1 LKEGTKSNMKTDI
14 EIAQNT
20 KPLPIET
27 IAQKL
32 DLPSDYLENYG
43 KYKAKI
49 DLGFYDHIKH
59 KPNGKLILV
68 TALTPTKAGEGKSTT
83 TVGLVDGL
91 ASIDKKVMGCLR
103 EPSLGPVFGVKGGAT
118 GGGFA
123 QVIPMED
130 INLHFTGDMHAI
142 TAANNLVSA
151 IIDNHLYQGNV
162 LNINPEQITWKRCMD
177 MNDRAL
183 RHIQVS
189 LNDKKAIVRNDS
201 FVITVASPMM
211 AMLCLSKDLEDFK
224 SRVDRTI
231 VAYTYEGKP
240 ITIKDLGVTGSVA
253 VLMKD
258 AIKPNLVQ
266 TLEGNPVFI
275 HGGPFAN
282 IAHGSNS
289 IIATR
294 LALKSADYVV
304 TEAGFG
310 SDLGAQKFMDIT
322 CRAGEFKPSAVVLV
336 ATIRALKMHGNIPYE
351 MLKEENVDAVQLG
364 LVNLKQHIQ
373 IIKTY
378 GVPLV
383 VALNRFVSDTQTE
396 IECIKT
402 FCESEKVAFE
412 INESWEKGGVGA
424 RNLAKKVVEIV
435 ENDNLYH
442 PLYDINLS
450 VKEKIETIA
459 TQIYGAKDVIF
470 TDDARKQYEQIVSLN
485 LDKLNV
491 CIAKTQSSLSDD
503 PKLLGNPKG
512 FTLTV
517 KALNISSGAD
527 FIVVIAGSIMTM
539 PGLSKDP
546 AAYHIDINQ
555 NEIVGLF

>member
-1 LKEGTKSNMKTDI
+1 MKTDI
-14 EIAQNT
+14 EIAQSIQG
-20 KPLPIET
+20 LPIEE
-27 IAQKL
+27 IARKI
-32 DLPSDYLENYG
+32 DIPSSALELYG
-43 KYKAKI
+43 KTKAKVNLSE
-49 DLGFYDHIKH
+49 LGYFDQ
-59 KPNGKLILV
+59 KPKGKLVLV

-91 ASIDKKVMGCLR
+91 ATIGQRVMGCLR

-151 IIDNHLYQGNV
+151 IIDNHIYQGNA
-162 LNINPEQITWKRCMD
+162 LNINPERISWKRCMD

-183 RHIQVS
+183 RNVDVA
-189 LNDKKAIVRNDS
+189 LDDKKATPRRDHFI
-201 FVITVASPMM
+201 ITVASPMM
-211 AMLCLSKDLEDFK
+211 AMLCLSKDIQDFK
-224 SRVDRTI
+224 KRVDRTI
-231 VAYTYEGKP
+231 VAYTYDDKP
-240 ITIKDLGVTGSVA
+240 VTIKDLQVTGSVA

-294 LALKSADYVV
+294 TALKLADVVV

-322 CRAGEFKPSAVVLV
+322 SRAGDFNADAVVLV
-336 ATIRALKMHGNIPYE
+336 ATVRALKMHGLVAYE
-351 MLKEENVDAVQLG
+351 NLKEENVEAVQSG
-364 LVNLKQHIQ
+364 LANLERHIE
-373 IIKTY
+373 IIKQY
-378 GVPLV
+378 NVPLV
-383 VALNRFVSDTQTE
+383 VALNRFISDSEEE
-396 IECIKT
+396 IELVKKYCDAKG
-402 FCESEKVAFE
+402 VAFE
-412 INESWEKGGVGA
+412 INESWAKGGQGA
-424 RNLAKKVVEIV
+424 ADLARAVIKLINNK
-435 ENDNLYH
+435 NDYHLLYSID
-442 PLYDINLS
+442 LT
-450 VKEKIETIA
+450 VQAKIEQIA
-459 TQIYGAKDVIF
+459 KHIYKAKGV
-470 TDDARKQYEQIVSLN
+470 QYTEKALSQLKELEQLG
-485 LDKLNV
+485 LDRLNV
-491 CIAKTQSSLSDD
+491 CVAKTQASLSDD
-503 PKLLGNPKG
+503 PKKLGAPED
-512 FTLTV
+512 FEITV
-517 KALNISSGAD
+517 RELNVSSGAD

-546 AAYHIDINQ
+546 AANHIDILEN
-555 NEIVGLF
+555 NEIIGLF

>member
-1 LKEGTKSNMKTDI
+1 MKTDI
-14 EIAQNT
+14 EIAQSA
-20 KPLPIET
+20 KALPIEK
-27 IAQKL
+27 IAEKIS
-32 DLPSDYLENYG
+32 LPLDYLENYG
-43 KYKAKI
+43 KYKAKV
-49 DLGFYDHIKH
+49 DLSFYDDIKH
-59 KPNGKLILV
+59 RKDGKLILV

-91 ASIDKKVMGCLR
+91 ASINKKVMGCLR

-151 IIDNHLYQGNV
+151 IIDNHLYQGNE
-162 LNINPEQITWKRCMD
+162 LNINPEQILWKRCMD

-183 RHIQVS
+183 RQIQVS

-224 SRVDRTI
+224 QRVDRTI
-231 VAYTYEGKP
+231 VAYSYEGKA
-240 ITIKDLGVTGSVA
+240 ITIKDLKVTGSVA

-294 LALKSADYVV
+294 LALKCTDYVV

-322 CRAGEFKPSAVVLV
+322 CRAGEFKPSAVVIV

-351 MLKEENVDAVQLG
+351 ELKQENVEALKMG

-373 IIKTY
+373 IIKSY

-383 VALNRFVSDTQTE
+383 VSLNRFVSDTENE
-396 IECIKT
+396 IQSVKE
-402 FCESEKVAFE
+402 FCDIENVAFE
-412 INESWEKGGVGA
+412 INESWEKGGIGA
-424 RNLAKKVVEIV
+424 ANLARKVVEIV
-435 ENDNLYH
+435 ENPNTYK
-442 PLYDINLS
+442 PLYDINLNI
-450 VKEKIETIA
+450 KDKIKTIA
-459 TQIYGAKDVIF
+459 TQIYGASDVVF
-470 TDDARKQYEQIVSLN
+470 TDNALKQYDQIESLG
-485 LDKLNV
+485 LERLNV

-503 PKLLGNPKG
+503 PKLLGFPKG

>member
-1 LKEGTKSNMKTDI
+1 MKTDI
-14 EIAQNT
+14 EIAQSA
-20 KPLPIET
+20 KALPIEK
-27 IAQKL
+27 IAEKIS
-32 DLPSDYLENYG
+32 LPLDYLENYG
-43 KYKAKI
+43 KYKAKV
-49 DLGFYDHIKH
+49 DLSFYDDIKH
-59 KPNGKLILV
+59 RKDGKLILV

-91 ASIDKKVMGCLR
+91 ASINKKVMGCLR

-151 IIDNHLYQGNV
+151 IIDNHLYQGNE
-162 LNINPEQITWKRCMD
+162 LNINPEHILWKRCMD

-183 RHIQVS
+183 RQIQVS

-224 SRVDRTI
+224 QRVDRTI
-231 VAYTYEGKP
+231 VAYSYEGKA
-240 ITIKDLGVTGSVA
+240 ITIKDLKVTGSVA

-294 LALKSADYVV
+294 LALKCADYVV

-322 CRAGEFKPSAVVLV
+322 CRAGEFKPSAVVIV

-351 MLKEENVDAVQLG
+351 ELKQENVEALRMG

-373 IIKTY
+373 IIKSY

-383 VALNRFVSDTQTE
+383 VSLNRFVSDTENE
-396 IECIKT
+396 IQSVKE
-402 FCESEKVAFE
+402 FCDIENVAFE
-412 INESWEKGGVGA
+412 INESWEKGGIGA
-424 RNLAKKVVEIV
+424 ANLARKVVEIV
-435 ENDNLYH
+435 ENPNTYK
-442 PLYDINLS
+442 PLYDINLNI
-450 VKEKIETIA
+450 KDKIKTIA
-459 TQIYGAKDVIF
+459 TQIYGASDVVF
-470 TDDARKQYEQIVSLN
+470 TDNALKQYDQIESLG
-485 LDKLNV
+485 LERLNV

-503 PKLLGNPKG
+503 PKLLGFPKG

>member
-1 LKEGTKSNMKTDI
+1 MKTDI
-14 EIAQNT
+14 EIAQSA
-20 KPLPIET
+20 KALPIEK
-27 IAQKL
+27 IAEKIS
-32 DLPSDYLENYG
+32 LPLDYLENYG
-43 KYKAKI
+43 KYKAKV
-49 DLGFYDHIKH
+49 DLSFYDDIKYR
-59 KPNGKLILV
+59 KDGKLILV

-91 ASIDKKVMGCLR
+91 ASINKKVMGCLR

-151 IIDNHLYQGNV
+151 IIDNHLYQGNE
-162 LNINPEQITWKRCMD
+162 LNINPEQILWKRCMD

-183 RHIQVS
+183 RQIQVS

-224 SRVDRTI
+224 QRVDRTI
-231 VAYTYEGKP
+231 VAYSYESKA
-240 ITIKDLGVTGSVA
+240 ITIKDLKVTGSVA

-294 LALKSADYVV
+294 LALKCADYVV

-322 CRAGEFKPSAVVLV
+322 CRAGEFKPSAVVIV

-351 MLKEENVDAVQLG
+351 ELKQENVEALKMG

-373 IIKTY
+373 IIKSY

-383 VALNRFVSDTQTE
+383 VSLNRFVSDTENE
-396 IECIKT
+396 IQSVKE
-402 FCESEKVAFE
+402 FCDIENVAFE
-412 INESWEKGGVGA
+412 MNESWEKGGIGA
-424 RNLAKKVVEIV
+424 ANLARKVVEIV
-435 ENDNLYH
+435 ENPNTYK
-442 PLYDINLS
+442 PLYDINLNI
-450 VKEKIETIA
+450 KDKIKTIA
-459 TQIYGAKDVIF
+459 TQIYGASDVVF
-470 TDDARKQYEQIVSLN
+470 TDNALKQYDQIESLG
-485 LDKLNV
+485 LERLNV

-503 PKLLGNPKG
+503 PKLLGFPKG

>member
-1 LKEGTKSNMKTDI
+1 MRTDI
-14 EIAQNT
+14 EIAQSA
-20 KPLPIET
+20 KALPIET
-27 IAQKL
+27 IANKIGL
-32 DLPSDYLENYG
+32 SNDYLENYG

-49 DLGFYDHIKH
+49 DLSFYDDIKDR
-59 KPNGKLILV
+59 KDGKLILV

-91 ASIDKKVMGCLR
+91 ASIQKSVMGCLR

-118 GGGFA
+118 GGGYA

-151 IIDNHLYQGNV
+151 IIDNHLYQGNE

-211 AMLCLSKDLEDFK
+211 AMLCLSKNLEDFK
-224 SRVDRTI
+224 RRIDRTI
-231 VAYTYEGKP
+231 VAYSYEGNP
-240 ITIKDLGVTGSVA
+240 ITIKDLKVTGSVA

-266 TLEGNPVFI
+266 TLEGNPVLI

-294 LALKSADYVV
+294 IALKCADYVV

-336 ATIRALKMHGNIPYE
+336 ATIRALKMHGNVPYE
-351 MLKEENVDAVQLG
+351 ELKQENVSALKEG

-373 IIKTY
+373 IIRNY
-378 GVPLV
+378 GVPV
-383 VALNRFVSDTQTE
+383 IVSLNRFVSDTEAE
-396 IECIKT
+396 IESVRI
-402 FCESEKVAFE
+402 FCENENVAFE
-412 INESWEKGGVGA
+412 INESWEKGGTGA
-424 RNLAKKVVEIV
+424 TNLARKVVEIV
-435 ENDNLYH
+435 ENQNNYH
-442 PLYDINLS
+442 PLYNLDLS

-459 TQIYGAKDVIF
+459 TRIYGAKDVAYSETAIL
-470 TDDARKQYEQIVSLN
+470 QYEQIKSLG

-503 PKLLGNPKG
+503 PKLLGFSKG
-512 FTLTV
+512 FTLNV

-546 AAYHIDINQ
+546 AANHIDINQ
-555 NEIVGLF
+555 KEIVGLF

>member
-1 LKEGTKSNMKTDI
+1 MKTDI
-14 EIAQNT
+14 EIAQSAQA
-20 KPLPIET
+20 LPIEE
-27 IAQKL
+27 IAKKIH
-32 DLPSDYLENYG
+32 LPNAYLENYG
-43 KYKAKI
+43 KYKAKV
-49 DLGFYDHIKH
+49 DLSFYDDIKH
-59 KPNGKLILV
+59 KQDGKLILV

-91 ASIDKKVMGCLR
+91 AKIQKNVMGCLR

-118 GGGFA
+118 GGGYA

-151 IIDNHLYQGNV
+151 IIDNHLYQGNE
-162 LNINPEQITWKRCMD
+162 LNINPEKILWKRCMD

-201 FVITVASPMM
+201 FLITVASPMM

-224 SRVDRTI
+224 QRVDRTI
-231 VAYTYEGKP
+231 VAYTYEGKAV
-240 ITIKDLGVTGSVA
+240 TIKDLKVTGSVA

-266 TLEGNPVFI
+266 TLEGNPVLI

-294 LALKSADYVV
+294 LALKCADYVV

-322 CRAGEFKPSAVVLV
+322 SRAGEFKPSAVVIV
-336 ATIRALKMHGNIPYE
+336 ATIRALKMHGNVPYE
-351 MLKEENVDAVQLG
+351 NLKQENIEALKNG
-364 LVNLKQHIQ
+364 LINLKQHIN
-373 IIKTY
+373 IIRTY

-383 VALNRFVSDTQTE
+383 VSINRFVSDTEAE
-396 IECIKT
+396 IECVKT
-402 FCESEKVAFE
+402 FCEEEKVAFE
-412 INESWEKGGVGA
+412 INESWEKGGDGA
-424 RNLAKKVVEIV
+424 VNLARKVVELV
-435 ENDNLYH
+435 EQDNKYH
-442 PLYDINLS
+442 PLYDLNLS

-459 TQIYGAKDVIF
+459 QRIYGAKDVIYSEQ
-470 TDDARKQYEQIVSLN
+470 ALEQYTQIEALG

-503 PKLLGNPKG
+503 PKLLGFPKG
-512 FTLTV
+512 FNLTV
-517 KALNISSGAD
+517 KSFNISTGAD

-546 AAYHIDINQ
+546 AANHIDINGK
-555 NEIVGLF
+555 EIIGLF

>member
-1 LKEGTKSNMKTDI
+1 MKTDI
-14 EIAQNT
+14 EIAQSA
-20 KPLPIET
+20 KALPIEK
-27 IAQKL
+27 IADKIG
-32 DLPSDYLENYG
+32 LPVEYLELYG
-43 KYKAKI
+43 KYKAKV
-49 DLGFYDHIKH
+49 DLSFYDDIKEN
-59 KPNGKLILV
+59 KNGKLILV

-151 IIDNHLYQGNV
+151 IIDNHLYQGNE
-162 LNINPEQITWKRCMD
+162 LNINPEQILWKRCMD

-189 LNDKKAIVRNDS
+189 LNDKKAVVRNDS

-224 SRVDRTI
+224 QRVDRTI
-231 VAYTYEGKP
+231 VAYSYEGKA
-240 ITIKDLGVTGSVA
+240 ITIKDLKVTGSVA

-294 LALKSADYVV
+294 LALKCADYVV

-322 CRAGEFKPSAVVLV
+322 CRAGEFKPSAVVIV

-351 MLKEENVDAVQLG
+351 ELKQENVDALKLG
-364 LVNLKQHIQ
+364 LINLKQHIQ
-373 IIKTY
+373 IIKNY

-383 VALNRFVSDTQTE
+383 VSLNRFVSDTEKE
-396 IECIKT
+396 IESVKE
-402 FCESEKVAFE
+402 FCESENVAFE
-412 INESWEKGGVGA
+412 INESWEKGGQGA
-424 RNLAKKVVEIV
+424 ANLARKVVEIV
-435 ENDNLYH
+435 ENKNEYK

-450 VKEKIETIA
+450 IKDKIYAIA

-470 TDDARKQYEQIVSLN
+470 TDNALAQYEQIEKLG

-503 PKLLGNPKG
+503 PKLLGFPKG

>member
-1 LKEGTKSNMKTDI
+1 MKTDI
-14 EIAQNT
+14 EIAQSA
-20 KPLPIET
+20 KALPIEQ
-27 IAQKL
+27 IANKIG
-32 DLPSDYLENYG
+32 LPNVYLENYG

-49 DLGFYDHIKH
+49 DLGFYDDIRNNKD
-59 KPNGKLILV
+59 GKLILV

-91 ASIDKKVMGCLR
+91 AHIQKNVIGCLR

-118 GGGFA
+118 GGGYA

-151 IIDNHLYQGNV
+151 IIDNHLYQGNE
-162 LNINPEQITWKRCMD
+162 LNIDPNQIIWKRCMD

-183 RHIQVS
+183 RSIQVS
-189 LNDKKAIVRNDS
+189 LNDKKAIVRNDG

-224 SRVDRTI
+224 RRVDRTI
-231 VAYTYEGKP
+231 IGYSYDGKA
-240 ITIKDLGVTGSVA
+240 ITIKDLKITGSVA

-266 TLEGNPVFI
+266 TLEGNPVLI

-294 LALKSADYVV
+294 LALKCADYVV

-351 MLKEENVDAVQLG
+351 ELKHENVEALKLG

-373 IIKTY
+373 IIKNY
-378 GVPLV
+378 GVPLIV
-383 VALNRFVSDTQTE
+383 SLNRFMSDTESE
-396 IECIKT
+396 ILSVKE
-402 FCESEKVAFE
+402 FCELENIAFE
-412 INESWEKGGVGA
+412 INESWGKGGIGA
-424 RNLAKKVVEIV
+424 SNLARKLVEIV
-435 ENDNLYH
+435 EKPNEYK
-442 PLYDINLS
+442 PLYTLDLS
-450 VKEKIETIA
+450 IKEKIEIIA
-459 TQIYGAKDVIF
+459 TKIYGAKDVVF
-470 TDDARKQYEQIVSLN
+470 TENALAQYDQIKKLG

-503 PKLLGNPKG
+503 PKLLGFPKG

-546 AAYHIDINQ
+546 AANHIDINQ
-555 NEIVGLF
+555 KEIVGLF

>member
-1 LKEGTKSNMKTDI
+1 MKTDI
-14 EIAQNT
+14 EIAQSAQA
-20 KPLPIET
+20 LPIEE
-27 IAQKL
+27 IAKKIH
-32 DLPSDYLENYG
+32 LPNAYLENYG
-43 KYKAKI
+43 KYKAKV
-49 DLGFYDHIKH
+49 DLSFYDDIKH
-59 KPNGKLILV
+59 KQDGKLILV

-91 ASIDKKVMGCLR
+91 AKIQKNVMGCLR

-118 GGGFA
+118 GGGYA

-151 IIDNHLYQGNV
+151 IIDNHLYQGNE
-162 LNINPEQITWKRCMD
+162 LNINPEKILWKRCMD

-201 FVITVASPMM
+201 FFITVASPMM

-224 SRVDRTI
+224 QRVDRTI
-231 VAYTYEGKP
+231 VAYTYEGKAV
-240 ITIKDLGVTGSVA
+240 TIKDLKVTGSVA

-266 TLEGNPVFI
+266 TLEGNPVLI

-294 LALKSADYVV
+294 LALKCADYVV

-322 CRAGEFKPSAVVLV
+322 SRAGEFKPSAVVIV
-336 ATIRALKMHGNIPYE
+336 ATIRALKMHGNVPYE
-351 MLKEENVDAVQLG
+351 NLKQENIEALKNG
-364 LVNLKQHIQ
+364 LINLKQHIN
-373 IIKTY
+373 IIRTY

-383 VALNRFVSDTQTE
+383 VSLNRFVSDTEAE
-396 IECIKT
+396 IECVKT
-402 FCESEKVAFE
+402 FCEEEKVAFE
-412 INESWEKGGVGA
+412 INESWEKGGDGA
-424 RNLAKKVVEIV
+424 VNLARKVVELV
-435 ENDNLYH
+435 EQDNKYH
-442 PLYDINLS
+442 PLYDLNLS
-450 VKEKIETIA
+450 VKEKIEAIA
-459 TQIYGAKDVIF
+459 QRIYGAKDVIYSEQ
-470 TDDARKQYEQIVSLN
+470 ALEQYTQIEALG

-503 PKLLGNPKG
+503 PKLLGFPKG

-517 KALNISSGAD
+517 KSFNISTGAD

-546 AAYHIDINQ
+546 AANHIDINGK
-555 NEIVGLF
+555 EIIGLF

>member
-1 LKEGTKSNMKTDI
+1 MKTDI
-14 EIAQNT
+14 EIAQSA
-20 KPLPIET
+20 KALPIEK
-27 IAQKL
+27 IAEKIS
-32 DLPSDYLENYG
+32 LPLDYLENYG
-43 KYKAKI
+43 KYKAKV
-49 DLGFYDHIKH
+49 DLSFYDDIKH
-59 KPNGKLILV
+59 RKDGKLILV

-91 ASIDKKVMGCLR
+91 ASINKKVMGCLR

-151 IIDNHLYQGNV
+151 IIDNHLYQGNE
-162 LNINPEQITWKRCMD
+162 LNINPEQILWKRCMD

-183 RHIQVS
+183 RQIQVS

-224 SRVDRTI
+224 QRVDRTI
-231 VAYTYEGKP
+231 VAYSYEGKA
-240 ITIKDLGVTGSVA
+240 ITIKDLKVTGSVA

-294 LALKSADYVV
+294 LALKCADYVV

-322 CRAGEFKPSAVVLV
+322 CRAGEFKPSAVVIV

-351 MLKEENVDAVQLG
+351 ELKQENVEALKMG

-373 IIKTY
+373 IIKSY

-383 VALNRFVSDTQTE
+383 VSLNRFVSDTENE
-396 IECIKT
+396 IQSVKE
-402 FCESEKVAFE
+402 FCDIENVAFE
-412 INESWEKGGVGA
+412 MNESWEKGGIGA
-424 RNLAKKVVEIV
+424 ANLARKVVEIV
-435 ENDNLYH
+435 ENPNTYK
-442 PLYDINLS
+442 PLYDINLNI
-450 VKEKIETIA
+450 KDKIKTIA
-459 TQIYGAKDVIF
+459 TQIYGASDVVF
-470 TDDARKQYEQIVSLN
+470 TDNALKQYDQIESLG
-485 LDKLNV
+485 LERLNV

-503 PKLLGNPKG
+503 PKLLGFPKG

>member
-1 LKEGTKSNMKTDI
+1 MKTDI
-14 EIAQNT
+14 EIAQSA
-20 KPLPIET
+20 KALPIEK
-27 IAQKL
+27 ISEKIS
-32 DLPSDYLENYG
+32 LPLDYLENYG
-43 KYKAKI
+43 KYKAKV
-49 DLGFYDHIKH
+49 DLSFYDDIKH
-59 KPNGKLILV
+59 RKDGKLILV

-91 ASIDKKVMGCLR
+91 ASINKKVMGCLR

-151 IIDNHLYQGNV
+151 IIDNHLYQGNE
-162 LNINPEQITWKRCMD
+162 LNINPEQILWKRCMD

-183 RHIQVS
+183 RQIQVS

-224 SRVDRTI
+224 QRVDRTI
-231 VAYTYEGKP
+231 VAYSYEGKAV
-240 ITIKDLGVTGSVA
+240 TIKDLKVTGSVA

-294 LALKSADYVV
+294 LALKCADYVV

-322 CRAGEFKPSAVVLV
+322 CRAGEFKPSAVVIV

-351 MLKEENVDAVQLG
+351 ELKQENVEALKMG

-373 IIKTY
+373 IIKSY

-383 VALNRFVSDTQTE
+383 VSLNRFVSDTENE
-396 IECIKT
+396 IQSVKE
-402 FCESEKVAFE
+402 FCDIENVAFE
-412 INESWEKGGVGA
+412 MNESWEKGGIGA
-424 RNLAKKVVEIV
+424 ANLARKVVEIV
-435 ENDNLYH
+435 ENPNTYK
-442 PLYDINLS
+442 PLYDINLNI
-450 VKEKIETIA
+450 KDKIKTIA
-459 TQIYGAKDVIF
+459 TQIYGASDVVF
-470 TDDARKQYEQIVSLN
+470 TDNALKQYDQIESLG
-485 LDKLNV
+485 LERLNV

-503 PKLLGNPKG
+503 PKLLGFPKG

>member
-1 LKEGTKSNMKTDI
+1 MKTDI
-14 EIAQNT
+14 EIAQSA
-20 KPLPIET
+20 KALPIEK
-27 IAQKL
+27 IAEKIS
-32 DLPSDYLENYG
+32 LPLDYLENYG
-43 KYKAKI
+43 KYKAKV
-49 DLGFYDHIKH
+49 DLSFYDDIKH
-59 KPNGKLILV
+59 RKDGKLILV

-91 ASIDKKVMGCLR
+91 ASINKKVMGCLR

-151 IIDNHLYQGNV
+151 IIDNHLYQGNE
-162 LNINPEQITWKRCMD
+162 LNINPEQILWKRCMD

-183 RHIQVS
+183 RQIQVS

-224 SRVDRTI
+224 QRVDRTI
-231 VAYTYEGKP
+231 VAYSYESKA
-240 ITIKDLGVTGSVA
+240 ITIKDLKVTGSVA

-294 LALKSADYVV
+294 LALKCADYVV

-322 CRAGEFKPSAVVLV
+322 CRAGEFKPSAVVIV

-351 MLKEENVDAVQLG
+351 ELKQENVEALRMG

-373 IIKTY
+373 IIKSY

-383 VALNRFVSDTQTE
+383 VSLNRFVSDTENE
-396 IECIKT
+396 IQSVKE
-402 FCESEKVAFE
+402 FCDIENVAFE
-412 INESWEKGGVGA
+412 MNESWEKGGIGA
-424 RNLAKKVVEIV
+424 ANLARKVVEIV
-435 ENDNLYH
+435 ENPNTYK
-442 PLYDINLS
+442 PLYDINLNI
-450 VKEKIETIA
+450 KDKIKTIA
-459 TQIYGAKDVIF
+459 TQIYGASDVVF
-470 TDDARKQYEQIVSLN
+470 TDNALKQYDQIESLG
-485 LDKLNV
+485 LERLNV

-503 PKLLGNPKG
+503 PKLLGFPKG

>member
-1 LKEGTKSNMKTDI
+1 MKTDI
-14 EIAQNT
+14 EIAQSA
-20 KPLPIET
+20 KALPIEK
-27 IAQKL
+27 IAEKIS
-32 DLPSDYLENYG
+32 LPLDYLENYG
-43 KYKAKI
+43 KYKAKV
-49 DLGFYDHIKH
+49 DLSFYDDIKH
-59 KPNGKLILV
+59 RKDGKLILV

-91 ASIDKKVMGCLR
+91 ASINKKVMGCLR

-151 IIDNHLYQGNV
+151 IIDNHLYQGNE
-162 LNINPEQITWKRCMD
+162 LNINPEQILWKRCMD

-183 RHIQVS
+183 RQIQVS

-224 SRVDRTI
+224 QRVDRTI
-231 VAYTYEGKP
+231 VAYSYEGKAV
-240 ITIKDLGVTGSVA
+240 TIKDLKVTGSVA

-294 LALKSADYVV
+294 LALKCADYVV

-322 CRAGEFKPSAVVLV
+322 CRAGEFKPSAVVIV

-351 MLKEENVDAVQLG
+351 ELKQENVEALKMG

-373 IIKTY
+373 IIKSY

-383 VALNRFVSDTQTE
+383 VSLNRFVSDTENE
-396 IECIKT
+396 IQSVKE
-402 FCESEKVAFE
+402 FCDIENVAFE
-412 INESWEKGGVGA
+412 INESWEKGGIGA
-424 RNLAKKVVEIV
+424 ANLARKVVEIV
-435 ENDNLYH
+435 ENPNTYK
-442 PLYDINLS
+442 PLYDINLNI
-450 VKEKIETIA
+450 KDKIKTIA
-459 TQIYGAKDVIF
+459 TQIYGASDVVF
-470 TDDARKQYEQIVSLN
+470 TDNALKQYDQIESLG
-485 LDKLNV
+485 LERLNV

-503 PKLLGNPKG
+503 PKLLGFPKG

>member
-1 LKEGTKSNMKTDI
+1 MKTDI
-14 EIAQNT
+14 EIAQSA
-20 KPLPIET
+20 KALPIEK
-27 IAQKL
+27 ISEKIS
-32 DLPSDYLENYG
+32 LPLDYLENYG
-43 KYKAKI
+43 KYKAKV
-49 DLGFYDHIKH
+49 DLSFYDDIKYR
-59 KPNGKLILV
+59 KDGKLILV

-91 ASIDKKVMGCLR
+91 ASINKKVMGCLR

-151 IIDNHLYQGNV
+151 IIDNHLYQGNE
-162 LNINPEQITWKRCMD
+162 LNINPEQILWKRCMD

-183 RHIQVS
+183 RQIQVS

-224 SRVDRTI
+224 QRVDRTI
-231 VAYTYEGKP
+231 VAYSYEGKAV
-240 ITIKDLGVTGSVA
+240 TIKDLKVTGSVA

-294 LALKSADYVV
+294 LALKCADYVV

-322 CRAGEFKPSAVVLV
+322 CRAGEFKPSAVVIV

-351 MLKEENVDAVQLG
+351 ELKQENVEALKMG

-373 IIKTY
+373 IIKSY

-383 VALNRFVSDTQTE
+383 VSLNRFVSDTENE
-396 IECIKT
+396 IQSVKE
-402 FCESEKVAFE
+402 FCDIENVAFE
-412 INESWEKGGVGA
+412 MNESWEKGGIGA
-424 RNLAKKVVEIV
+424 ANLARKVVEIV
-435 ENDNLYH
+435 ENPNTYK
-442 PLYDINLS
+442 PLYDINLNI
-450 VKEKIETIA
+450 KDKIKTIA
-459 TQIYGAKDVIF
+459 TQIYGASDVVF
-470 TDDARKQYEQIVSLN
+470 TDNALKQYDQIESLG
-485 LDKLNV
+485 LERLNV

-503 PKLLGNPKG
+503 PKLLGFPKG

>member
-1 LKEGTKSNMKTDI
+1 MKTDI
-14 EIAQNT
+14 EIAQSA
-20 KPLPIET
+20 KALPIET
-27 IAQKL
+27 IAKKIS
-32 DLPSDYLENYG
+32 LPLDYLENYG
-43 KYKAKI
+43 KYKAKV
-49 DLGFYDHIKH
+49 DLSFYDDIKH
-59 KPNGKLILV
+59 KKDGKLILV

-91 ASIDKKVMGCLR
+91 ASINKKVMGCLR

-151 IIDNHLYQGNV
+151 IIDNHLYQGNE
-162 LNINPEQITWKRCMD
+162 LNINPEHILWKRCMD

-183 RHIQVS
+183 RHVQVS

-224 SRVDRTI
+224 QRVDRTI
-231 VAYTYEGKP
+231 VAYSYDGKA
-240 ITIKDLGVTGSVA
+240 ITIKDLKVTGSVA

-294 LALKSADYVV
+294 LALKCADYVV

-322 CRAGEFKPSAVVLV
+322 CRAGEFKPSAVVIV

-351 MLKEENVDAVQLG
+351 DLKQENVEALKLG
-364 LVNLKQHIQ
+364 LINLKQHIQ
-373 IIKTY
+373 IIKNY

-383 VALNRFVSDTQTE
+383 VSLNRFVSDTENE
-396 IECIKT
+396 IQSVKE
-402 FCESEKVAFE
+402 FCELENVAFE
-412 INESWEKGGVGA
+412 INESWEKGGEGA
-424 RNLAKKVVEIV
+424 ANLARKVVEIV
-435 ENDNLYH
+435 ENPSSYK
-442 PLYDINLS
+442 PLYDSNLNI
-450 VKEKIETIA
+450 KDKIKTIA
-459 TQIYGAKDVIF
+459 TQIYGASDVIF
-470 TDDARKQYEQIVSLN
+470 TDNALKQYDQIESLG
-485 LDKLNV
+485 LEKLNV

-503 PKLLGNPKG
+503 PKLLGFPKG

-546 AAYHIDINQ
+546 AAYHIDMNQ

>member
-1 LKEGTKSNMKTDI
+1 MKTDI
-14 EIAQNT
+14 EIAQNA
-20 KPLPIET
+20 KALPIEK
-27 IAQKL
+27 IAEKIGL
-32 DLPSDYLENYG
+32 SSEYLENYG

-49 DLGFYDHIKH
+49 DLSFYDQIKQND
-59 KPNGKLILV
+59 NGKLILV

-91 ASIDKKVMGCLR
+91 ANIGKNVMGCLR

-151 IIDNHLYQGNV
+151 IIDNHLYQGNE
-162 LNINPEQITWKRCMD
+162 LNINPEQILWKRCMD

-189 LNDKKAIVRNDS
+189 LKDKKAIVRNDS

-224 SRVDRTI
+224 RRVDRTI
-231 VAYTYEGKP
+231 VAYTFEGKP
-240 ITIKDLGVTGSVA
+240 ITIKDLSVTGSVA

-294 LALKSADYVV
+294 FALKCADYVV

-351 MLKEENVDAVQLG
+351 ELKKENCEAVKLG

-373 IIKTY
+373 IIKNY

-383 VALNRFVSDTQTE
+383 VSLNRFVSDTVDE
-396 IECIKT
+396 IEIVKE
-402 FCESEKVAFE
+402 FCKEEKVAFE
-412 INESWEKGGVGA
+412 INESWEKGGKGA
-424 RNLAKKVVEIV
+424 AQLARKVVEIV
-435 ENDNLYH
+435 ENANNYK
-442 PLYDINLS
+442 PLYDLNLT
-450 VKEKIETIA
+450 VKDKIEAIA
-459 TQIYGAKDVIF
+459 TQIYGAKDVLF
-470 TDDARKQYEQIVSLN
+470 TEDALNQYEQIVSLG

-503 PKLLGNPKG
+503 PKLLGFPKG

-546 AAYHIDINQ
+546 AAYHIDINK

>member
-1 LKEGTKSNMKTDI
+1 MKTDI
-14 EIAQNT
+14 EIAQSAQT
-20 KPLPIET
+20 LPIEE
-27 IAQKL
+27 IAKKIH
-32 DLPSDYLENYG
+32 LPNAYLENYG
-43 KYKAKI
+43 KYKAKV
-49 DLGFYDHIKH
+49 DLSFYDDIKH
-59 KPNGKLILV
+59 KQDGKLILV

-91 ASIDKKVMGCLR
+91 AKIQKNVMGCLR

-118 GGGFA
+118 GGGYA

-151 IIDNHLYQGNV
+151 IIDNHLYQGNE
-162 LNINPEQITWKRCMD
+162 LNINPEKILWKRCMD

-201 FVITVASPMM
+201 FLITVASPMM

-224 SRVDRTI
+224 QRVDRTI
-231 VAYTYEGKP
+231 VAYTYEGKAV
-240 ITIKDLGVTGSVA
+240 TIKDLKVTGSVA

-266 TLEGNPVFI
+266 TLEGNPVLI

-294 LALKSADYVV
+294 LALKCVDYVV

-322 CRAGEFKPSAVVLV
+322 SRAGEFKPSAVVIV
-336 ATIRALKMHGNIPYE
+336 ATIRALKMHGNVPYE
-351 MLKEENVDAVQLG
+351 NLKQENIEALKNG
-364 LVNLKQHIQ
+364 LINLKQHIN
-373 IIKTY
+373 IIRTY

-383 VALNRFVSDTQTE
+383 VSLNRFVSDTEAE
-396 IECIKT
+396 IECVKT
-402 FCESEKVAFE
+402 FCEEEKVAFE
-412 INESWEKGGVGA
+412 INESWEKGGDGA
-424 RNLAKKVVEIV
+424 VNLARKVVELV
-435 ENDNLYH
+435 EQDNKYH
-442 PLYDINLS
+442 PLYDLNLS
-450 VKEKIETIA
+450 VKEKIEAIA
-459 TQIYGAKDVIF
+459 QRIYGAKDVIYSEL
-470 TDDARKQYEQIVSLN
+470 ALEQYTQIEALG

-503 PKLLGNPKG
+503 PKLLGFPKG
-512 FTLTV
+512 FNLTV
-517 KALNISSGAD
+517 KSFNISTGAD

-546 AAYHIDINQ
+546 AANHIDINGK
-555 NEIVGLF
+555 EIIGLF

>member
-1 LKEGTKSNMKTDI
+1 LSFFDQIK
-14 EIAQNT
+14 QN
-20 KPLPIET
+20 
-27 IAQKL
+27 
-32 DLPSDYLENYG
+32 D
-43 KYKAKI
+43 
-49 DLGFYDHIKH
+49 
-59 KPNGKLILV
+59 NGKLILV

-91 ASIDKKVMGCLR
+91 ANIGKNVMGCLR

-151 IIDNHLYQGNV
+151 IIDNHLYQGNE
-162 LNINPEQITWKRCMD
+162 LNINPEQILWKRCMD

-189 LNDKKAIVRNDS
+189 LKDKKAIVRNDS

-224 SRVDRTI
+224 RRVDRTI
-231 VAYTYEGKP
+231 VAYTFEGKP
-240 ITIKDLGVTGSVA
+240 ITIKDLSVTGSVA

-294 LALKSADYVV
+294 FALKCADYVV

-351 MLKEENVDAVQLG
+351 ALKQENTEAVKLG
-364 LVNLKQHIQ
+364 L
-373 IIKTY
+373 
-378 GVPLV
+378 
-383 VALNRFVSDTQTE
+383 S
-396 IECIKT
+396 
-402 FCESEKVAFE
+402 
-412 INESWEKGGVGA
+412 
-424 RNLAKKVVEIV
+424 
-435 ENDNLYH
+435 
-442 PLYDINLS
+442 
-450 VKEKIETIA
+450 
-459 TQIYGAKDVIF
+459 
-470 TDDARKQYEQIVSLN
+470 
-485 LDKLNV
+485 
-491 CIAKTQSSLSDD
+491 
-503 PKLLGNPKG
+503 
-512 FTLTV
+512 
-517 KALNISSGAD
+517 
-527 FIVVIAGSIMTM
+527 
-539 PGLSKDP
+539 
-546 AAYHIDINQ
+546 
-555 NEIVGLF
+555 

>member
-1 LKEGTKSNMKTDI
+1 MKTDI
-14 EIAQNT
+14 EIAQHE
-20 KPLPIET
+20 KALPIEK
-27 IAQKL
+27 IAQKIGL
-32 DLPSDYLENYG
+32 STDYLENYG

-49 DLGFYDHIKH
+49 DLSFYDDIKQ
-59 KPNGKLILV
+59 KENGKLILV

-91 ASIDKKVMGCLR
+91 ANIGKNVMGCLR

-151 IIDNHLYQGNV
+151 IIDNCLYQGNE
-162 LNINPEQITWKRCMD
+162 LNIDPEQILWKRCMD

-183 RHIQVS
+183 RHVQVS
-189 LNDKKAIVRNDS
+189 LRDKKAIVRDDS

-211 AMLCLSKDLEDFK
+211 AMMCLSKDLEDFK
-224 SRVDRTI
+224 CRVDRTI
-231 VAYTYEGKP
+231 VAYTFDGKP
-240 ITIKDLGVTGSVA
+240 VTIKDLQVTGSVA

-294 LALKSADYVV
+294 LALKCADYVV

-351 MLKEENVDAVQLG
+351 LLKQENAEAVKIG

-383 VALNRFVSDTQTE
+383 VALNRFVSDTANE
-396 IECIKT
+396 IDCVKH
-402 FCESEKVAFE
+402 FCADENVAFE
-412 INESWEKGGVGA
+412 INESWEKGGKGA
-424 RNLAKKVVEIV
+424 SELAHKVVQIV
-435 ENDNLYH
+435 ENDNHYK
-442 PLYDINLS
+442 PLYDMNLT
-450 VKEKIETIA
+450 VKEKIEKIA
-459 TQIYGAKDVIF
+459 TQIYGAKEVVF
-470 TDDARKQYEQIVSLN
+470 TEDALNQYKKIETLGLN
-485 LDKLNV
+485 HLNV

-546 AAYHIDINQ
+546 AAYHIDINK

>member
-1 LKEGTKSNMKTDI
+1 MKTDI
-14 EIAQNT
+14 EIAQSAQT
-20 KPLPIET
+20 LPIEE
-27 IAQKL
+27 IAKKIH
-32 DLPSDYLENYG
+32 LPNAYLENYG
-43 KYKAKI
+43 KYKAKV
-49 DLGFYDHIKH
+49 DLSFYDDIKH
-59 KPNGKLILV
+59 KQDGKLILV

-91 ASIDKKVMGCLR
+91 AKIQRNVMGCLR

-118 GGGFA
+118 GGGYA

-151 IIDNHLYQGNV
+151 IIDNHLYQGNE
-162 LNINPEQITWKRCMD
+162 LNINPEKILWKRCMD

-201 FVITVASPMM
+201 FLITVASPMM

-224 SRVDRTI
+224 QRVDRTI
-231 VAYTYEGKP
+231 VAYTYEGKAV
-240 ITIKDLGVTGSVA
+240 TIKDLKVTGSVA

-266 TLEGNPVFI
+266 TLEGNPVLI

-294 LALKSADYVV
+294 LALKCADYVV

-322 CRAGEFKPSAVVLV
+322 SRAGEFKPSAVVIV
-336 ATIRALKMHGNIPYE
+336 ATIRALKMHGNVPYE
-351 MLKEENVDAVQLG
+351 NLKQENIEALKNG
-364 LVNLKQHIQ
+364 LINLKQHIN
-373 IIKTY
+373 IIRTY

-383 VALNRFVSDTQTE
+383 VSLNRFVSDTEAE
-396 IECIKT
+396 IECVKT
-402 FCESEKVAFE
+402 FCEEEKVAFE
-412 INESWEKGGVGA
+412 INESWEKGGDGA
-424 RNLAKKVVEIV
+424 VNLARKVVELV
-435 ENDNLYH
+435 EQDNKYH
-442 PLYDINLS
+442 PLYDLNLS

-459 TQIYGAKDVIF
+459 QRIYGAKDVIYSEQ
-470 TDDARKQYEQIVSLN
+470 ALEQYTQIEALG

-503 PKLLGNPKG
+503 PKLLGFPKG

-517 KALNISSGAD
+517 KSFNISTGAD

-546 AAYHIDINQ
+546 AANHIDINGK
-555 NEIVGLF
+555 EIIGLF

>member
-1 LKEGTKSNMKTDI
+1 MKTDI
-14 EIAQNT
+14 EIAQSV
-20 KPLPIET
+20 KALPIEK
-27 IAQKL
+27 IADKIG
-32 DLPSDYLENYG
+32 LPVEYLEHYG
-43 KYKAKI
+43 KYKAKV
-49 DLGFYDHIKH
+49 DLSFYDDIKEN
-59 KPNGKLILV
+59 KDGKLILV

-151 IIDNHLYQGNV
+151 IIDNHLYQGNE
-162 LNINPEQITWKRCMD
+162 LNINPEQILWKRCMD

-224 SRVDRTI
+224 QRVDRTI
-231 VAYTYEGKP
+231 VAYSYDGKA
-240 ITIKDLGVTGSVA
+240 ITIKDLKVTGSVA

-294 LALKSADYVV
+294 LALKCADYVV

-322 CRAGEFKPSAVVLV
+322 CRAGEFKPSAVVIV

-351 MLKEENVDAVQLG
+351 ELKQENVGALKLG
-364 LVNLKQHIQ
+364 LINLKQHIQ
-373 IIKTY
+373 IIKNY

-383 VALNRFVSDTQTE
+383 VSLNRFVSDTEKE
-396 IECIKT
+396 IECVKE
-402 FCESEKVAFE
+402 FCESENVAFE
-412 INESWEKGGVGA
+412 INESWEKGGQGA
-424 RNLAKKVVEIV
+424 ANLARKVVEIV
-435 ENDNLYH
+435 ENKNEYK

-450 VKEKIETIA
+450 IKDKIYAIA

-470 TDDARKQYEQIVSLN
+470 TDNALAQYEQIEKLG

-503 PKLLGNPKG
+503 PKLLGFPKG

>member
-1 LKEGTKSNMKTDI
+1 MKTDI

-20 KPLPIET
+20 KPLPIEL

-32 DLPSDYLENYG
+32 NLSTDYLENYG

-49 DLGFYDHIKH
+49 DLSFYDEIKH
-59 KPNGKLILV
+59 KPDGKLILV

-91 ASIDKKVMGCLR
+91 ATINKKVMGCLR

-151 IIDNHLYQGNV
+151 IIDNHLYQGNE
-162 LNINPEQITWKRCMD
+162 LNINPEQISWKRCMD

-189 LNDKKAIVRNDS
+189 LKDKKAIVRNDS

-224 SRVDRTI
+224 RRVDRTI
-231 VAYTYEGKP
+231 VAFTIDGKP
-240 ITIKDLGVTGSVA
+240 VTIKDLGVTGSVA

-351 MLKEENVDAVQLG
+351 MLKQENVAAVEIG

-383 VALNRFVSDTQTE
+383 VALNRFVSDTTTE
-396 IECIKT
+396 IECVKT
-402 FCESEKVAFE
+402 FCETENVAFE
-412 INESWEKGGVGA
+412 INESWEKGGQGA
-424 RNLAKKVVEIV
+424 RDLAEKVVEIIDK
-435 ENDNLYH
+435 DNHYH

-459 TQIYGAKDVIF
+459 SKIYGAKDVIF
-470 TDDARKQYEQIVSLN
+470 TEEALKQYEQIVALN

>member
-1 LKEGTKSNMKTDI
+1 MKTDI
-14 EIAQNT
+14 EIAQST
-20 KPLPIET
+20 KALPIEK
-27 IAQKL
+27 IAEKIS
-32 DLPSDYLENYG
+32 LPLDYLENYG
-43 KYKAKI
+43 KYKAKV
-49 DLGFYDHIKH
+49 DLSFYDDIKH
-59 KPNGKLILV
+59 RKDGKLILV

-91 ASIDKKVMGCLR
+91 ASINKKVMGCLR

-151 IIDNHLYQGNV
+151 IIDNHLYQGNE
-162 LNINPEQITWKRCMD
+162 LNINPEQILWKRCMD

-183 RHIQVS
+183 RQIQVS

-224 SRVDRTI
+224 QRVDRTI
-231 VAYTYEGKP
+231 VAYSYEGKA
-240 ITIKDLGVTGSVA
+240 ITIKDLKVTGSVA

-294 LALKSADYVV
+294 LALKCADYVV

-322 CRAGEFKPSAVVLV
+322 CRAGEFKPSTVVIV

-351 MLKEENVDAVQLG
+351 ELKQENVEALKMG

-373 IIKTY
+373 IIKSY

-383 VALNRFVSDTQTE
+383 VSLNRFVSDTENE
-396 IECIKT
+396 IQSVKE
-402 FCESEKVAFE
+402 FCDIENVAFE
-412 INESWEKGGVGA
+412 INESWEKGGIGA
-424 RNLAKKVVEIV
+424 ANLARKVVEIV
-435 ENDNLYH
+435 ENPNTYK
-442 PLYDINLS
+442 PLYDINLNI
-450 VKEKIETIA
+450 KDKINTIA
-459 TQIYGAKDVIF
+459 TQIYGASDVVF
-470 TDDARKQYEQIVSLN
+470 TDNALKQYDQIESLG
-485 LDKLNV
+485 LERLNV

-503 PKLLGNPKG
+503 PKLLGFPKG

>member
-1 LKEGTKSNMKTDI
+1 MKTDI
-14 EIAQNT
+14 EIAQSA
-20 KPLPIET
+20 KALPIEK
-27 IAQKL
+27 ISEKIS
-32 DLPSDYLENYG
+32 LPLDYLENYG
-43 KYKAKI
+43 KYKAKV
-49 DLGFYDHIKH
+49 DLSFYDDIKH
-59 KPNGKLILV
+59 RKDGKLILV

-91 ASIDKKVMGCLR
+91 ASINKKVMGCLR

-151 IIDNHLYQGNV
+151 IIDNHLYQGNE
-162 LNINPEQITWKRCMD
+162 LNINPEQILWKRCMD

-183 RHIQVS
+183 RQIQVS

-224 SRVDRTI
+224 QRVDRTI
-231 VAYTYEGKP
+231 VAYSYESKA
-240 ITIKDLGVTGSVA
+240 ITIKDLKVTGSVA

-294 LALKSADYVV
+294 LALKCADYVV

-322 CRAGEFKPSAVVLV
+322 CRAGEFKPSAVVIV

-351 MLKEENVDAVQLG
+351 ELKQENVEALRMG

-373 IIKTY
+373 IIKSY

-383 VALNRFVSDTQTE
+383 VSLNRFVSDTENE
-396 IECIKT
+396 IQSVKE
-402 FCESEKVAFE
+402 FCDIENVAFE
-412 INESWEKGGVGA
+412 MNESWEKGGIGA
-424 RNLAKKVVEIV
+424 ANLARKVVEIV
-435 ENDNLYH
+435 ENPNTYK
-442 PLYDINLS
+442 PLYDINLNI
-450 VKEKIETIA
+450 KDKIKTIA
-459 TQIYGAKDVIF
+459 TQIYGASDVVF
-470 TDDARKQYEQIVSLN
+470 TDNALKQYDQIESLG
-485 LDKLNV
+485 LERLNV

-503 PKLLGNPKG
+503 PKLLGFPKG

>member
-1 LKEGTKSNMKTDI
+1 MKTDI
-14 EIAQNT
+14 EIAQSA
-20 KPLPIET
+20 KALPIEK
-27 IAQKL
+27 IADKIG
-32 DLPSDYLENYG
+32 LPFEYLEHYG
-43 KYKAKI
+43 KYKAKV
-49 DLGFYDHIKH
+49 DLSFYDDIKQN
-59 KPNGKLILV
+59 KDGKLILV

-151 IIDNHLYQGNV
+151 IIDNHLYQGNE
-162 LNINPEQITWKRCMD
+162 LNINPEQILWKRCMD

-224 SRVDRTI
+224 QRVDRTI
-231 VAYTYEGKP
+231 VAYSYDGKA
-240 ITIKDLGVTGSVA
+240 ITIKDLKVTGSVA

-294 LALKSADYVV
+294 LALKCADYVV

-322 CRAGEFKPSAVVLV
+322 CRAGEFKPSAVVIV

-351 MLKEENVDAVQLG
+351 ELKQENVDALKLG
-364 LVNLKQHIQ
+364 LINLKQHIQ
-373 IIKTY
+373 IIKNY

-383 VALNRFVSDTQTE
+383 VSLNRFVSDTEKE
-396 IECIKT
+396 IESVKE
-402 FCESEKVAFE
+402 FCESENVAFE
-412 INESWEKGGVGA
+412 INESWEKGGKGA
-424 RNLAKKVVEIV
+424 ANLARKVVEIV
-435 ENDNLYH
+435 ENKNEYK

-450 VKEKIETIA
+450 IKDKIYAIA
-459 TQIYGAKDVIF
+459 TQIYGAKDIIF
-470 TDDARKQYEQIVSLN
+470 TDNALAQYEQIEKLG

-503 PKLLGNPKG
+503 PKLLGFPKG

>member
-1 LKEGTKSNMKTDI
+1 MKTDI
-14 EIAQNT
+14 EIAQSA
-20 KPLPIET
+20 KALPIEK
-27 IAQKL
+27 IAEKIS
-32 DLPSDYLENYG
+32 LPLDYLENYG
-43 KYKAKI
+43 KYKAKV
-49 DLGFYDHIKH
+49 DLSFYDDIKH
-59 KPNGKLILV
+59 RKDGKLILV

-91 ASIDKKVMGCLR
+91 ASINKKVMGCLR

-151 IIDNHLYQGNV
+151 IIDNHLYQGNE
-162 LNINPEQITWKRCMD
+162 LNINPEQILWKRCMD

-183 RHIQVS
+183 RQIQVS

-224 SRVDRTI
+224 QRVDRTI
-231 VAYTYEGKP
+231 VAYSYEGKA
-240 ITIKDLGVTGSVA
+240 ITIKDLKVTGSVA

-294 LALKSADYVV
+294 LALKCADYVV

-322 CRAGEFKPSAVVLV
+322 CRAGEFKPSAVVIV

-351 MLKEENVDAVQLG
+351 ELKQENVEALKIG

-373 IIKTY
+373 IMKSY

-383 VALNRFVSDTQTE
+383 VSLNRFVSDTENE
-396 IECIKT
+396 IQSVKE
-402 FCESEKVAFE
+402 FCDIENVAFE
-412 INESWEKGGVGA
+412 MNESWEKGGIGA
-424 RNLAKKVVEIV
+424 ANLARKVVEIV
-435 ENDNLYH
+435 ENPNTYK
-442 PLYDINLS
+442 PLYDINLNI
-450 VKEKIETIA
+450 KDKIKTIA
-459 TQIYGAKDVIF
+459 TQIYGASDVVF
-470 TDDARKQYEQIVSLN
+470 TDNALKQYDQIESLG
-485 LDKLNV
+485 LERLNV

-503 PKLLGNPKG
+503 PKLLGFPKG

>member
-1 LKEGTKSNMKTDI
+1 MKTDI
-14 EIAQNT
+14 EIAQSA
-20 KPLPIET
+20 KALPIEK
-27 IAQKL
+27 IAEKIS
-32 DLPSDYLENYG
+32 LPLDYLENYG
-43 KYKAKI
+43 KYKAKV
-49 DLGFYDHIKH
+49 DLSFYDDIKH
-59 KPNGKLILV
+59 RKDGKLILV

-91 ASIDKKVMGCLR
+91 ASINKKVMGCLR

-151 IIDNHLYQGNV
+151 IIDNHLYQGNE
-162 LNINPEQITWKRCMD
+162 LNINPEQILWKRCMD

-183 RHIQVS
+183 RQIQVS

-224 SRVDRTI
+224 QRVDRTI
-231 VAYTYEGKP
+231 VAYSYEGKA
-240 ITIKDLGVTGSVA
+240 ITIKDLKITGSVA

-294 LALKSADYVV
+294 LALKCADYVV

-322 CRAGEFKPSAVVLV
+322 CRAGEFKPSAVVIV

-351 MLKEENVDAVQLG
+351 ELKQENVEALKMG

-373 IIKTY
+373 IIKSY

-383 VALNRFVSDTQTE
+383 VSLNRFVSDTENE
-396 IECIKT
+396 IQSVKE
-402 FCESEKVAFE
+402 FCDIENVAFE
-412 INESWEKGGVGA
+412 INESWEKGGIGA
-424 RNLAKKVVEIV
+424 ANLARKVVEIV
-435 ENDNLYH
+435 ENPNTYK
-442 PLYDINLS
+442 PLYDINLNI
-450 VKEKIETIA
+450 KDKIKTIA
-459 TQIYGAKDVIF
+459 TQIYGASDVVF
-470 TDDARKQYEQIVSLN
+470 TDNALKQYDQIESLG
-485 LDKLNV
+485 LERLNV

-503 PKLLGNPKG
+503 PKLLGFPKG

>member
-1 LKEGTKSNMKTDI
+1 MKTDI
-14 EIAQNT
+14 EIAQSA
-20 KPLPIET
+20 KALPIEK
-27 IAQKL
+27 IAEKIS
-32 DLPSDYLENYG
+32 LPLDYLENYG
-43 KYKAKI
+43 KYKAKV
-49 DLGFYDHIKH
+49 DLSFYDDIKH
-59 KPNGKLILV
+59 RKDGKLILV

-91 ASIDKKVMGCLR
+91 ASINKKVMGCLR

-151 IIDNHLYQGNV
+151 IIDNHLYQGNE
-162 LNINPEQITWKRCMD
+162 LNINPEQILWKRCMD

-183 RHIQVS
+183 RQIQVS

-224 SRVDRTI
+224 QRVDRTI
-231 VAYTYEGKP
+231 VAYSYEGKAV
-240 ITIKDLGVTGSVA
+240 TIKDLKVTGSVA

-294 LALKSADYVV
+294 LALKCADYVV

-322 CRAGEFKPSAVVLV
+322 CRAGEFKPSAVVIV

-351 MLKEENVDAVQLG
+351 ELKQENVEALKMG

-373 IIKTY
+373 IIKSY

-383 VALNRFVSDTQTE
+383 VSLNRFVSDTENE
-396 IECIKT
+396 IQSVKE
-402 FCESEKVAFE
+402 FCDIENVAFE
-412 INESWEKGGVGA
+412 MNESWEKGGIGA
-424 RNLAKKVVEIV
+424 ANLARKVVEIV
-435 ENDNLYH
+435 ENPNTYK
-442 PLYDINLS
+442 PLYDINLNI
-450 VKEKIETIA
+450 KDKIKTIA
-459 TQIYGAKDVIF
+459 TQIYGASDVVF
-470 TDDARKQYEQIVSLN
+470 TDNALKQYDQIESLG
-485 LDKLNV
+485 LERLNV

-503 PKLLGNPKG
+503 PKLLGFPKG